1 MNGIHLV
8 LRQGQAAGSS
18 EQRKKLS
25 VPQHAKNIL
34 TSWGSIRFSR
44 WMLLHAAC
52 EWVSGWVVGWVS

>member
-52 EWVSGWVVGWVS
+52 EWV